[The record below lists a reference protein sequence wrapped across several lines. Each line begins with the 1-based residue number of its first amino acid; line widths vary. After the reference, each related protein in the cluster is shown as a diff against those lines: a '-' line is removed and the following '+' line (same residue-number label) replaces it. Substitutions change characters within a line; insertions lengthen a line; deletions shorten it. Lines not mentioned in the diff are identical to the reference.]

1 MLEPEHE
8 TDTLARIGRDTPLYL
23 RRAEADGGPLRHTLE
38 AFIRQRFADEHQA
51 RIRHFLP
58 CLLGLLDEHG
68 VVQGAVGLRPARQP
82 LFLERYL
89 DAPLEG
95 EIARRHARQVPR
107 DAIVEVGN
115 LAATGAASA
124 RLLIVALTD
133 LLISEGFQWVAFT
146 GTRELLNSFQRL
158 GLAPLPLGEADPARL
173 GAEREDW
180 ELLRQPAAGDGRRD
194 PARPPAI
201 AAAGDV
207 CASRPSA
214 ALPRRA
220 GPCRRLLNGS
230 GSAWPHTAARR

>member
-180 ELLRQPAAGDGRRD
+180 GSYY
-194 PARPPAI
+194 
-201 AAAGDV
+201 
-207 CASRPSA
+207 ASRPQVMVGEI
-214 ALPRRA
+214 LPGHRQLLQLGMYA
-220 GPCRRLLNGS
+220 RLGHQPRYHGGLAHAVGC
-230 GSAWPHTAARR
+230 